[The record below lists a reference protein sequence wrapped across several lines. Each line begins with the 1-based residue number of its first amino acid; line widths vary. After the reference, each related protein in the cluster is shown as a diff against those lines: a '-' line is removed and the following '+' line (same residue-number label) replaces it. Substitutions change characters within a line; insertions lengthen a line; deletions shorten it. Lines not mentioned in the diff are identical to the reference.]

1 MILDATV
8 VLVPVAIYLLV
19 WWSLFAVSVGVEG
32 RPEHG
37 ALRRSSSLVR
47 GHWWRTAAVCA
58 VVAAGL
64 LIGPAVGVLVLL
76 FTGAA
81 FNVVN
86 LIAGVVYVA
95 ALPFA
100 AIALTY
106 HYFDLRVRHEEA
118 AATPAPDERGA
129 QPASS

>member
-1 MILDATV
+1 M
-8 VLVPVAIYLLV
+8 VAF
-19 WWSLFAVSVGVEG
+19 WPSSVGVEG
-32 RPEHG
+32 TPRSTAPCGGARRWCAATGGGRRP
-37 ALRRSSSLVR
+37 SSS
-47 GHWWRTAAVCA
+47 

-64 LIGPAVGVLVLL
+64 LIGPAVGVLALL

-106 HYFDLRVRHEEA
+106 LYFDLRVRHEEA
-118 AATPAPDERGA
+118 AATPAPAGDLPQELDGPVVPPDR
-129 QPASS
+129 PATA

>member
-1 MILDATV
+1 MANGGG
-8 VLVPVAIYLLV
+8 P
-19 WWSLFAVSVGVEG
+19 
-32 RPEHG
+32 
-37 ALRRSSSLVR
+37 
-47 GHWWRTAAVCA
+47 A

-118 AATPAPDERGA
+118 AATPAP
-129 QPASS
+129 PATSPRSSTDPSGPGRPAGPPRHGLA